1 MRKYNYVDLR
11 DKNDLGVVGIAYS
24 IQHIYTDRDEKV
36 VSVLDLQDYGDYWGF
51 GQVAWDMPKSYN
63 EDQIIS
69 ETLRRL
75 NDVKYAGQGT
85 GIAGTKEQILADFKE
100 FSGLDIKL

>member
-11 DKNDLGVVGIAYS
+11 DKNDLGVIGIAYN

-51 GQVAWDMPKSYN
+51 GQVAWDIPKSYN

-75 NDVKYAGQGT
+75 NDVEYAGQGT
-85 GIAGTKEQILADFKE
+85 GIAGTKEQILANFKE